1 MGLAFTIL
9 LARLDAGPPSHLVPI
24 LTGYGYLVRTAES
37 LEALLATLSRS
48 IDLVI
53 LDLPTSDELAH
64 LPEIRS
70 RCSCPLMV
78 IGPGRD
84 DRLLVEALE
93 GGADDYVQRPYRT
106 NELLARLRAQ
116 LRRRE
121 RSLGFSLTFGPLT
134 IDPQARQATRD
145 GAPLD
150 LGPEEFALLATLAA
164 RPGYACPAP
173 LLLEQVWGEGSRA
186 DTPLL
191 LGAVARLRALIEAD
205 PHAPT
210 ILGGSLAQGFWLGG
224 ISQERE
230 LNGS

>member
-9 LARLDAGPPSHLVPI
+9 LARLDPGPPSHLIPI
-24 LTGYGYLVRTAES
+24 LIGYGYLVRTAEGS
-37 LEALLATLSRS
+37 EALLATLSRS

-53 LDLPTSDELAH
+53 LDLPTSDELPQ
-64 LPEIRS
+64 LQEIRA
-70 RCSCPLMV
+70 RCLCPLMV

-93 GGADDYVQRPYRT
+93 RGADDYVQRPYRT

-145 GAPLD
+145 GEPLD
-150 LGPEEFALLATLAA
+150 LSPEEFALLATLAA
-164 RPGYACPAP
+164 RPGYACPAS
-173 LLLEQVWGEGSRA
+173 LLLEQVWGQGRRHNTA
-186 DTPLL
+186 LL
-191 LGAVARLRALIEAD
+191 LATITRLRALIEAD
-205 PHAPT
+205 PNAPT
-210 ILGGSLAQGFWLGG
+210 ILGGSLTQGFWLGG

-230 LNGS
+230 LNAS